1 MTLQNPFLAQI
12 YPPLSRQLS
21 PYVVTS
27 VSFSVQQAQVRFPE
41 VSKAGPAALNV
52 FKIIN
57 RKPLIDASSSEGAQL
72 PVVKGDI
79 KFSDVKFVYPSRPE
93 VVVFKNFTFS
103 IPAGKKVALVSCCLC
118 GARLQHEGVESVG
131 CSFCGMY
138 NFGDI
143 AVRSCTSEL

>member
-1 MTLQNPFLAQI
+1 M
-12 YPPLSRQLS
+12 
-21 PYVVTS
+21 
-27 VSFSVQQAQVRFPE
+27 RFPE

-79 KFSDVKFVYPSRPE
+79 KFSDVTFVYPSRPD
-93 VVVFKNFTFS
+93 VVVFKHFTLS
-103 IPAGKKVALVSCCLC
+103 IPAGKKVALVSCCFY
-118 GARLQHEGVESVG
+118 GARLQHEGVQSAG

-143 AVRSCTSEL
+143 AVRSCTSVL